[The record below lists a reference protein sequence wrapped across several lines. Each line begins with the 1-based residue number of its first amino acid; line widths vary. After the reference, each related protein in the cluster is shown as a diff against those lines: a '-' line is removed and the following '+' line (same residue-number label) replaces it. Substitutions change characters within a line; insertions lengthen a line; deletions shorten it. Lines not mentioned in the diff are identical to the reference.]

1 MYRITRI
8 LAAAAVLAAFD
19 CCAAAPHTGP
29 SHARAFASPVR
40 PAPVIVRPVFVGYAP
55 SYASRSP
62 IYPVQ
67 SRLVPPLSYIPPISP
82 DAPQFSMS
90 GSPAVEGW
98 HWQRVSL
105 QQIDAEVRAKRA
117 AAAAR

>member
-1 MYRITRI
+1 MDRITRI
-8 LAAAAVLAAFD
+8 LAAAAVVAAFD
-19 CCAAAPHTGP
+19 CAAAAPHTGP
-29 SHARAFASPVR
+29 SHARAFSSPVR
-40 PAPVIVRPVFVGYAP
+40 TAPMVVRPVVVGYAP

-62 IYPVQ
+62 IYPAQTRTVA
-67 SRLVPPLSYIPPISP
+67 PLSYIPPASP

-105 QQIDAEVRAKRA
+105 QQIDAEVRARRA

>member
-1 MYRITRI
+1 MDRITRI

-19 CCAAAPHTGP
+19 CGAAASRTGP
-29 SHARAFASPVR
+29 SHARAFTSPVR
-40 PAPVIVRPVFVGYAP
+40 AAPVIVRPVVVGYAP

-62 IYPVQ
+62 IYPAQ
-67 SRLVPPLSYIPPISP
+67 SRTVAPLSYIPPASP